1 MAKPLKVDEMWLER
15 IASLLNDMEFGSLQ
29 IVVHEGQIVQMER
42 TERKRFENTA
52 SGAVKTSG
60 SSGHPASSEE
70 RIQDDPTKAIM
81 YRKIELPPDNV
92 KCRLSSRHGKD
103 TRGVDQVDQGTCF
116 GNHAEVLFY

>member
-60 SSGHPASSEE
+60 PPRASSQQ
-70 RIQDDPTKAIM
+70 RRTNA
-81 YRKIELPPDNV
+81 R
-92 KCRLSSRHGKD
+92 
-103 TRGVDQVDQGTCF
+103 
-116 GNHAEVLFY
+116 